1 MNYSTEQMN
10 EIVNTIM
17 AAAKKS
23 LVNRMGSKM
32 NPIEAM
38 KKTAMELVDFGLPVD
53 KAVVTV
59 KALMMQI
66 GKELDLPHPYT
77 QAEVEEMKR
86 VIMK

>member
-1 MNYSTEQMN
+1 MTNEKMN

-23 LVNRMGSKM
+23 LIHRMASKM

-38 KKTAMELVDFGLPVD
+38 KKTAMELVDFGLPAD

-66 GKELDLPHPYT
+66 GKELDLPHPYSK
-77 QAEVEEMKR
+77 AEVEEMKR
-86 VIMK
+86 IIMKG

>member
-1 MNYSTEQMN
+1 MSPEKMN
-10 EIVNTIM
+10 EIVETIM

-23 LVNRMGSKM
+23 LVLRMGSKM

-59 KALMMQI
+59 KALMIQI
-66 GKELDLPHPYT
+66 GKELDLPHPYS
-77 QAEVEEMKR
+77 AVEVEEMKR

>member
-1 MNYSTEQMN
+1 MNMTTEKMN

-17 AAAKKS
+17 AAAKQS
-23 LVNRMGSKM
+23 LMHRMASKM

-38 KKTAMELVDFGLPVD
+38 KKTAMELNDFGLPVD

-77 QAEVEEMKR
+77 EAEVEEMKR
-86 VIMK
+86 IIMK